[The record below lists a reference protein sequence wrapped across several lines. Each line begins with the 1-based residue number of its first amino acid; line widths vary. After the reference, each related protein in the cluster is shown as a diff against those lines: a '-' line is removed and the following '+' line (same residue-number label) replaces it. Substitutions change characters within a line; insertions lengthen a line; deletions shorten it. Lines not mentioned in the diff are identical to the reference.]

1 MNPNEYQAGAHKF
14 ATYGHNPMYPALGLA
29 EEAGEVCG
37 KLAKYIR
44 KHDGAEP
51 ANAESA
57 TPTGKDLDD
66 AIEFRENLK
75 KELGDVCWMVAELCT
90 VYGMSLEDVMAA
102 NMEKLEDRKARGVI
116 VGDGDNR

>member
-1 MNPNEYQAGAHKF
+1 
-14 ATYGHNPMYPALGLA
+14 MYPAIGLA

-75 KELGDVCWMVAELCT
+75 KSLGDVCWMVAELCST
-90 VYGMSLEDVMAA
+90 YQLSLGAVMQK
-102 NMEKLEDRKARGVI
+102 NIDKLTDRKKRGVI
-116 VGDGDNR
+116 VGEGDNR

>member
-1 MNPNEYQAGAHKF
+1 
-14 ATYGHNPMYPALGLA
+14 MYPALGLA

-57 TPTGKDLDD
+57 QPTGKDLDD

-90 VYGMSLEDVMAA
+90 VYGLTLEDVMTA
-102 NMEKLEDRKARGVI
+102 NLHYLVYNLHPCIAI
-116 VGDGDNR
+116 SGDN